1 MGTPALHDRRC
12 ARRPSRQR
20 GFALLELSVALLIA
34 TLLLVWG
41 AAALMR
47 QADDAAARAAGT
59 WMLEIRNAAYRMLE
73 RHFDRLSEGR
83 VPVGPAGEP
92 LYADMYA
99 PTLAEFKAQGL
110 LPPGFAESA
119 PTGGTARIRL
129 AAPAA
134 CPGQAC
140 RVDALVYASTPL
152 SDSQGR
158 PDMMRM
164 AVLVEA
170 ASGYGGHATAGDQS
184 RLRGKA
190 FDFPNPHVSGAEA
203 LPAGTPVLWAGMDM
217 ATAAQYVRRFDERD
231 PQLKAGLTVA
241 GAVTGRRLQAEEY
254 LQIAGQ
260 AAAGGACSPNGLVGR
275 TPEGA
280 LLSCQ
285 AGVWT
290 GFGGSTTFFTVPTSG
305 GGCVF
310 ANAVT
315 GSCSCPPRTR
325 YLSLSGQASS
335 NGYSFDRT
343 VYACIP

>member
-1 MGTPALHDRRC
+1 MSASVLHGRRC
-12 ARRPSRQR
+12 APWSSRQH

-34 TLLLVWG
+34 TLLLVWST
-41 AAALMR
+41 AALMR

-73 RHFDRLSEGR
+73 RHFDTLSEGR
-83 VPVGPAGEP
+83 PPVSPAGVP

-99 PTLAEFKAQGL
+99 PTLAEFKTQGL
-110 LPPGFAESA
+110 LPQGFAESA
-119 PTGGTARIRL
+119 PTGGTAWIRL

-140 RVDALVYASTPL
+140 RVDALVYASMPL

-170 ASGYGGHATAGDQS
+170 AAGYGGQATAGAQS

-190 FDFPNPHVSGAEA
+190 FDFPNPYASGAQA

-241 GAVTGRRLQAEEY
+241 GAVTGRRLKADEY

-260 AAAGGACSPNGLVGR
+260 AVPGGACSPNGLVGR

-285 AGVWT
+285 AGTWA
-290 GFGGSTTFFTVPTSG
+290 GFADSTTFYMVQTFG
-305 GGCVF
+305 GACVSS
-310 ANAVT
+310 NVIT

-325 YLSLSGQASS
+325 YVSLSGQASS
-335 NGYSFDRT
+335 NGYSFDRSI
-343 VYACIP
+343 YACIP